1 MRAVAYAALCA
12 AGGLALSGLGFWM
25 MKAAEPR
32 PGETRFVRAWS
43 PTSLL
48 NSGGYLLLFLGLFV
62 AAILAPMVYLA
73 R

>member
-25 MKAAEPR
+25 MQAAEPR
-32 PGETRFVRAWS
+32 PAWS